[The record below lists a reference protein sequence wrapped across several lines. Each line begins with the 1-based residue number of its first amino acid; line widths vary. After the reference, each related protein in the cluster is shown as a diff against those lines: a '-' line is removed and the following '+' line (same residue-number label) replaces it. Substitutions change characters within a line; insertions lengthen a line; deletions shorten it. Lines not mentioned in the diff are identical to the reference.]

1 MPYEPAPP
9 HPSPV
14 AENKEKSRLFR
25 PGQPTETYR
34 ENAVIW
40 KGLDRVEG
48 GVERTIATGRMKP
61 DPTASNRARRR

>member
-1 MPYEPAPP
+1 LLHASVTSRRKQGEIEAFSPTSSKGPYC
-9 HPSPV
+9 
-14 AENKEKSRLFR
+14 
-25 PGQPTETYR
+25 

-48 GVERTIATGRMKP
+48 GVQRTIAVGRMKR